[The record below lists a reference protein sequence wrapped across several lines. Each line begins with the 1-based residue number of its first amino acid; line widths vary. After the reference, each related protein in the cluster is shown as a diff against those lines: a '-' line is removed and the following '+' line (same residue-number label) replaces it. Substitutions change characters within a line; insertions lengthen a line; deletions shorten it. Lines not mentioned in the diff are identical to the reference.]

1 MGNSSARWS
10 VGSRESVS
18 SLAAQAA
25 AEAAGML
32 EQDAPNQQHRL
43 SQSNTGPAFRRFP
56 LFAEG
61 DSMPESPATDD
72 PDETEGDSE
81 VAQGSDDAGRK
92 RAGDAFDRSPPPAS
106 TTGGH
111 EDGDEVLRASSD
123 SFSAVSTSQAGS
135 LSLRGGI
142 GGGDRDGSTLHDD
155 DYSDSDFDDA
165 GTAVTGTTTGRAD
178 PDGWTP
184 PTRWGVQKMSEAAIY
199 DPAGDDDAPGRLR
212 SPARAPDGGPS
223 LDEFAGAR
231 SAEERER
238 IESTAVAE
246 VMPTISYQPLSDDED
261 SEDDELMKRLLKKY
275 GVSAPKGL

>member
-1 MGNSSARWS
+1 MQT
-10 VGSRESVS
+10 
-18 SLAAQAA
+18 LT
-25 AEAAGML
+25 
-32 EQDAPNQQHRL
+32 APGLQLGH
-43 SQSNTGPAFRRFP
+43 FR
-56 LFAEG
+56 G
-61 DSMPESPATDD
+61 YS
-72 PDETEGDSE
+72 
-81 VAQGSDDAGRK
+81 GRTK
-92 RAGDAFDRSPPPAS
+92 
-106 TTGGH
+106 
-111 EDGDEVLRASSD
+111 VLRASSD
-123 SFSAVSTSQAGS
+123 TFSAVSTSQAGS

-184 PTRWGVQKMSEAAIY
+184 PTRWGVQTMSEAAIY
-199 DPAGDDDAPGRLR
+199 DPAGGGDDAPGRLR
-212 SPARAPDGGPS
+212 SPARAPDE
-223 LDEFAGAR
+223 L
-231 SAEERER
+231 AEERDR